1 MIELRRFDVLK
12 EVLRRDYETFSGFT
26 LEGYFKEK
34 FIEERRYTRIG
45 SWWDRHG
52 ENEIDLVCE
61 DELSGSL
68 DFYEVKRE
76 KSRIN
81 LNVLKAKVE
90 AFLAKNPQ
98 LKEHKMTFKGLTMQD
113 M

>member
-1 MIELRRFDVLK
+1 MNYKD
-12 EVLRRDYETFSGFT
+12 
-26 LEGYFKEK
+26 FKEK
-34 FIEERRYTRIG
+34 FIEEKQYTRIG
-45 SWWDRHG
+45 SWWDRRG

-61 DELSGSL
+61 DELSGRL

-76 KSRIN
+76 KSRLN
-81 LNVLKAKVE
+81 LNVLKAKAE

-98 LKEHKMTFKGLTMQD
+98 LKRHRTTFKGLTMQD